1 MNASFHRLAAV
12 LAVASALT
20 AIASAQTFGTMQLVG
35 GVHVA
40 SIFHGHVGATYVT
53 FTPATL
59 AGCSSSNGGYLST
72 GWMSPDT
79 SKHAT
84 QIALLVTAKATDA
97 TVEVRY
103 RVNSQGTGWDKC
115 TIDAIWVQ

>member
-1 MNASFHRLAAV
+1 MNGSFLRLAAV
-12 LAVASALT
+12 AIAAVFT
-20 AIASAQTFGTMQLVG
+20 AIASAQTFGSTQVVA
-35 GVHVA
+35 GVHVG
-40 SIFHGHVGATYVT
+40 SVFHGHLGPTFVT

-59 AGCSSSNGGYLST
+59 AGCSNSNGGYLST
-72 GWMSPDT
+72 GWMTPDT

-84 QIALLVTAKATDA
+84 QIALLLAAKVADS